1 MASTPSSRIG
11 GFPARDER
19 LDARGARDAA
29 CYRLPPKLA
38 GRAFRSPSLAAAQ
51 TAQAI
56 GVSATE
62 EAALADRDVGRWS
75 GRSIEDIV
83 ADEPAALSGW
93 LADPTCAAA
102 DGEAMATVQR
112 RIGAWI
118 DRMATQAQ
126 PVCAITHPMTM
137 RAAIA
142 HTLGF
147 PPATTL
153 NIDIT
158 PLSCIRLSFNRIWR
172 LQALETNRGAAPSA
186 PDGGQV

>member
-29 CYRLPPKLA
+29 SYRLPPKLA
-38 GRAFRSPSLAAAQ
+38 DSVFRSPSYAATQ
-51 TAQAI
+51 TAEAM

-62 EAALADRDVGRWS
+62 EAALADRDAGRWS

-83 ADEPAALSGW
+83 ADEPAALSDW
-93 LADPTCAAA
+93 LADPLCAAA
-102 DGEAMATVQR
+102 DGETLVAVQR

-137 RAAIA
+137 RATLV

-153 NIDIT
+153 NIDIA
-158 PLSCIRLSFNRIWR
+158 PLSSIRLSFNRIWR
-172 LQALETNRGAAPSA
+172 LQALETNRGIS
-186 PDGGQV
+186 D